1 MYKVILNVIHNVR
14 RFVGDRL
21 LPKAYTVISLG
32 VFFYVAATLK
42 SVGEGHQIEPNIA
55 ISSLSRTYQR
65 AKTSSLC
72 VTSKKIV
79 VGTTKGC
86 ILRSRT
92 SVAMATRSREDM
104 KRKELVSRNRPRFRL
119 GNKTK

>member
-1 MYKVILNVIHNVR
+1 MYKVILTVIHNVR

-55 ISSLSRTYQR
+55 ISSLFRTCQR
-65 AKTSSLC
+65 AKTSPLC
-72 VTSKKIV
+72 VTFKKIV

-104 KRKELVSRNRPRFRL
+104 KKKRARFS
-119 GNKTK
+119 

>member
-1 MYKVILNVIHNVR
+1 MYKVILTVIHNVR

-55 ISSLSRTYQR
+55 ISSLFQTCQR
-65 AKTSSLC
+65 AKTSPLC
-72 VTSKKIV
+72 VTFKKIV

-92 SVAMATRSREDM
+92 SVAMATRSCEDM
-104 KRKELVSRNRPRFRL
+104 KKKGARFS
-119 GNKTK
+119 